1 MDINEYIKQNQITV
15 DLWKNRFNCL
25 FYWDIK
31 YVYDDEHWSQTVY
44 DVRQKQAIIYPCDID
59 TENDYIIHE
68 IITLAFV
75 ASRNVEQ
82 QRELISDLV
91 GIVVKD

>member
-1 MDINEYIKQNQITV
+1 MDISEYIKQNQITV

-31 YVYDDEHWSQTVY
+31 YIYDEEHWSQTVY
-44 DVRQKQAIIYPCDID
+44 DVGQKRAVIYPCDID

-75 ASRNVEQ
+75 ASRTVEQ